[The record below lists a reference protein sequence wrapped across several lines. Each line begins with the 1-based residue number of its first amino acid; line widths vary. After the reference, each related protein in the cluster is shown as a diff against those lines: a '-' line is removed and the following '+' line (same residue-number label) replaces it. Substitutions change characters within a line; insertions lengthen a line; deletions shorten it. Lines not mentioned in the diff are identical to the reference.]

1 MKGRHFARAGAGMLL
16 ACVMQGAGA
25 AAPSVAIGDVGG
37 SGAWPA
43 AAGTHPDLPL
53 HTIYRP
59 QRWPD
64 APVPLYVWGNGG
76 CSANGL
82 AHAAYLREIASR
94 GYLVVALGAP
104 GGGQGARGPGGAPG
118 AGPGAR
124 GPGTPAR
131 GAPAA
136 GAPPAPPAGDPTKPE
151 QMIEAI
157 EWATRENARAG
168 SDFRNRIDLSH
179 IAVGGHSCGGLQALA
194 VSHDQRIDATLVL
207 NSGIYIRPGGR
218 SGVAVDKTQL
228 ARLHAPVLYLTGG
241 PSDIAHENALD
252 DFEKHDRVPVF
263 FGALPVGHGGTFSA
277 PDGGE
282 WASVSVR
289 WLDWHLKGD
298 ADASRDFAGPACKLC
313 TDERWEVKQK
323 QLPAPAA
330 ARPAAGAPA
339 R

>member
-1 MKGRHFARAGAGMLL
+1 MKARFFANIGAAVLL
-16 ACVMQGAGA
+16 ACCVQWAGA
-25 AAPSVAIGDVGG
+25 AAPSVGVGDVGG

-64 APVPLYVWGNGG
+64 KPVPLYVWGNGG
-76 CSANGL
+76 CGANGL
-82 AHAAYLREIASR
+82 SHAAYLREIASR

-104 GGGQGARGPGGAPG
+104 GGGARAGGPPAGGPRGAGGPPPGGAPG
-118 AGPGAR
+118 AGGPPAPG
-124 GPGTPAR
+124 
-131 GAPAA
+131 GAPAQ
-136 GAPPAPPAGDPTKPE
+136 PAGDPTTPE

-157 EWATRENARAG
+157 DWATRENARAG
-168 SDFRNRIDLSH
+168 SDYQNHIDLSK

-194 VSHDQRIDATLVL
+194 VSHDPRIDATLVL

-228 ARLHAPVLYLTGG
+228 TRLHAPVIYLTGG

-263 FGALPVGHGGTFSA
+263 FGALPVGHGGTFSQ
-277 PDGGE
+277 PNGGE
-282 WASVSVR
+282 WASVTVR

-298 ADASRDFAGPACKLC
+298 ADAARDFAGPSCTLCK
-313 TDERWEVKQK
+313 DERWEVKQK
-323 QLPAPAA
+323 QLPAVSA
-330 ARPAAGAPA
+330 AAGARA